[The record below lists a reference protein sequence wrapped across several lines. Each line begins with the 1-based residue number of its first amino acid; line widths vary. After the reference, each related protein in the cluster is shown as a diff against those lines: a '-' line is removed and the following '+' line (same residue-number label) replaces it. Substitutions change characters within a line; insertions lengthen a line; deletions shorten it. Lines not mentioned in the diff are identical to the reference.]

1 MSAIDDLLTRN
12 QAAAE
17 YHPVGMGPLPTLKIA
32 LVMCMDARIDGHAA
46 FRLSPGEVHLLRNAG
61 GVVTDDII
69 RSLAISQH
77 ALGTREVMIIHHT
90 DCGLARLEED
100 VFRSHL
106 ATFAGY
112 RPTWSVQAFK
122 DPHDSVRESLRRIRD
137 SPFLLHHD
145 GVRGFIFDVD
155 SGLLEEVFTIGH
167 APTGQLQPEATPAG
181 VGPDAPAAS
190 PQAGTAGAPP
200 AGADGPGAD
209 GFDAGR

>member
-12 QAAAE
+12 HAAAE
-17 YHPVGMGPLPTLKIA
+17 YHPVGMGPLPTLKVA
-32 LVMCMDARIDGHAA
+32 LIMCMDARIDGHAA

-100 VFRSHL
+100 VFRAHL

-155 SGLLEEVFTIGH
+155 TGLLEEVHTNGES
-167 APTGQLQPEATPAG
+167 PTGQLQTEPTVGGPA
-181 VGPDAPAAS
+181 DH
-190 PQAGTAGAPP
+190 
-200 AGADGPGAD
+200 
-209 GFDAGR
+209 